1 MGNRVMGGLELTI
14 VSLDGRG
21 RITIPQNIRER
32 LRADR
37 FLVSLEEDGVHLV
50 PVPDPRKAKASMN
63 IPWSLEELE
72 EAQEQRVLRRA

>member
-1 MGNRVMGGLELTI
+1 MTI

-21 RITIPQNIRER
+21 RITIPQDIRER

-72 EAQEQRVLRRA
+72 EAQEQHVLRRA

>member
-1 MGNRVMGGLELTI
+1 MTI
-14 VSLDGRG
+14 VSLDDRG

-37 FLVSLEEDGVHLV
+37 FLVSLEEDGIHLV
-50 PVPDPRKAKASMN
+50 PVPDPREAKASMN

>member
-1 MGNRVMGGLELTI
+1 MTL

-21 RITIPQNIRER
+21 RITIPQSIRDR
-32 LRADR
+32 LQTDR

-50 PVPDPRKAKASMN
+50 PVPDPRDAKASMN

-72 EAQEQRVLRRA
+72 EAQEKHVLRRA

>member
-1 MGNRVMGGLELTI
+1 MGGLELTI

>member
-1 MGNRVMGGLELTI
+1 MTI

-32 LRADR
+32 LCADR

>member
-1 MGNRVMGGLELTI
+1 MTI

>member
-1 MGNRVMGGLELTI
+1 LTL

-21 RITIPQNIRER
+21 RITIPQSIRDR
-32 LRADR
+32 LKTDR

-72 EAQEQRVLRRA
+72 EAQEKHVLRRA

>member
-1 MGNRVMGGLELTI
+1 MGNRVIGGLELTI

-21 RITIPQNIRER
+21 RITIPQDIRER

-72 EAQEQRVLRRA
+72 EAQEQHVLRRA

>member
-1 MGNRVMGGLELTI
+1 MTL

-21 RITIPQNIRER
+21 RITIPQSIRDR
-32 LRADR
+32 LQADR

-50 PVPDPRKAKASMN
+50 PVPDPRDAKASMN

-72 EAQEQRVLRRA
+72 EAQEKHVLRRA

>member
-1 MGNRVMGGLELTI
+1 LTI

-21 RITIPQNIRER
+21 RITIPQDIRER

-72 EAQEQRVLRRA
+72 EAQEQHVLRRA